1 MTGELPPDGLDR
13 PAQAAVPQQP
23 CAPGPAPCA
32 ASFKVILLDDR
43 RDPEDRFA
51 VLVRRAICGRLD
63 PARTAPGPRDG
74 VDALLLLGPAKTW
87 PEAAERLRYLVEQ
100 FALTF
105 PGQQARQ
112 QKLIR
117 RALRDISFLLAR
129 PQDT

>member
-13 PAQAAVPQQP
+13 PAATKPMQP
-23 CAPGPAPCA
+23 CRPDPVHCPVPL
-32 ASFKVILLDDR
+32 KVVSLDDR
-43 RDPEDRFA
+43 RAPEDRFA
-51 VLVRRAICGRLD
+51 ILVRRAICGRSD
-63 PARTAPGPRDG
+63 AERGAAGPRDG
-74 VDALLLLGPAKTW
+74 IDALLLLGPAQTW

-117 RALRDISFLLAR
+117 RALRDISYLLAK
-129 PQDT
+129 PHDT

>member
-1 MTGELPPDGLDR
+1 MTGELPPDNLDR
-13 PAQAAVPQQP
+13 PATAKPPQP
-23 CAPGPAPCA
+23 CGADPVPCA
-32 ASFKVILLDDR
+32 ASRKVILLDDR

-51 VLVRRAICGRLD
+51 VLVRRAICGRSH
-63 PARTAPGPRDG
+63 AGRGAAGPRDG

-100 FALTF
+100 FAQTF

-117 RALRDISFLLAR
+117 RALRDISYLLAR
-129 PQDT
+129 PHDS

>member
-1 MTGELPPDGLDR
+1 MTSELPPDGLDR
-13 PAQAAVPQQP
+13 LAPTASPQA
-23 CAPGPAPCA
+23 CGPGPAPCSA
-32 ASFKVILLDDR
+32 PLKVVTLDDR
-43 RDPEDRFA
+43 RAPEDRFA
-51 VLVRRAICGRLD
+51 VLVRRAICGRSD
-63 PARTAPGPRDG
+63 AERAAPGPRDG

-117 RALRDISFLLAR
+117 RALRDISYLLAK
-129 PQDT
+129 PYDT